1 MRNALLPL
9 FLLFNVSL
17 AKREACLALLNQ
29 ELMSRSIEL
38 HCIPVMAF
46 SSTNLFLDRILSGMR
61 LPWECHD
68 QLQETNCRHCV
79 TGLELAFFHKRKA
92 IL

>member
-1 MRNALLPL
+1 MLLPQPQLYYHFTIVYNSTNIIILLVFMRNALLPL

-38 HCIPVMAF
+38 LCIPVTAF
-46 SSTNLFLDRILSGMR
+46 S
-61 LPWECHD
+61 
-68 QLQETNCRHCV
+68 
-79 TGLELAFFHKRKA
+79 
-92 IL
+92 